1 MKKFYVVLT
10 ILISMFIL
18 NNSVSAQTEVT
29 NLVDAVKE
37 EIEYYNNPA
46 NFKTT
51 ELFNTY
57 QEYVKTMQKADLS
70 NYEDSEDKIN
80 VYIFRGSSCPHCLDE
95 VTWLADNYQDF
106 KDYVNIVTYEVWN
119 NNSNSKLMNVVAKY
133 LKKNVSGVPFTIVG
147 DQTFSGFSEELGASI
162 IEEAKK
168 LYNSEEKY
176 DIKNYINLEDGTII
190 DDGKKD
196 SKAMIIL
203 LVSIIVIG
211 GAILIYFVSKSK

>member
-1 MKKFYVVLT
+1 MKKFYVILT
-10 ILISMFIL
+10 ILVSMFIL
-18 NNSVSAQTEVT
+18 SNNVSAQTEVT

-46 NFKTT
+46 NFSSTDK
-51 ELFNTY
+51 FNDY
-57 QEYVKTMQKADLS
+57 QDYVKTMQKADLS

-95 VTWLADNYQDF
+95 ITWLADNYQDF
-106 KDYVNIVTYEVWN
+106 AKYVNIVTYEVWN

-147 DQTFSGFSEELGASI
+147 NQTFSGFSEELGTSI

-168 LYNSEEKY
+168 LYDSDEKY
-176 DIKNYINLEDGTII
+176 ATPRKPPN
-190 DDGKKD
+190 
-196 SKAMIIL
+196 MI
-203 LVSIIVIG
+203 VMPS
-211 GAILIYFVSKSK
+211 